1 VYQVYLRIKCIFMA
15 ILRAVGLLALNVC
28 LGAMAQTLHCVQLEP
43 SPFCLNGNARSIMP
57 KKVCSAKEE
66 PVKLAKPLSAGQFV
80 KAQNATC
87 QKNPSL
93 VTKEMYC
100 QTNMIP
106 CADGLACPSTTK
118 LCYSLCL
125 SGGQAGVHTFLPP
138 SQCINGVNPGQESAY
153 CNARVSAGEVA
164 SVADTAA
171 GKCVGLSYFNTY
183 YMMSVLA
190 QTPFQPR
197 ACRGRFP
204 IFNKQMVN
212 FNTDMRVTFMK
223 SLAKKIN
230 RLWGYTN
237 NPDGQKFKRPI
248 NIRLRRV
255 QLQKGVV
262 QVYTEIKEFCMME
275 MRTGSYDY
283 SLKYNNDKYC
293 DDVSVSPDAV
303 YQNLTDLLNTK
314 RVDRGMDIGEFKIMN
329 ASKPGWPTKCYTWQP
344 EEKPKIPNWVWAVTA
359 IGAMCCL
366 LSTLIL
372 QHRYRNRAS
381 YVRLNEKL
389 RSYV

>member
-1 VYQVYLRIKCIFMA
+1 
-15 ILRAVGLLALNVC
+15 
-28 LGAMAQTLHCVQLEP
+28 
-43 SPFCLNGNARSIMP
+43 
-57 KKVCSAKEE
+57 
-66 PVKLAKPLSAGQFV
+66 
-80 KAQNATC
+80 
-87 QKNPSL
+87 
-93 VTKEMYC
+93 
-100 QTNMIP
+100 
-106 CADGLACPSTTK
+106 
-118 LCYSLCL
+118 
-125 SGGQAGVHTFLPP
+125 
-138 SQCINGVNPGQESAY
+138 
-153 CNARVSAGEVA
+153 
-164 SVADTAA
+164 
-171 GKCVGLSYFNTY
+171 
-183 YMMSVLA
+183 MMSVLA

-293 DDVSVSPDAV
+293 DEISVAPEAV

-314 RVDRGMDIGEFKIMN
+314 RVDRGMDIGEFKIM
-329 ASKPGWPTKCYTWQP
+329 
-344 EEKPKIPNWVWAVTA
+344 
-359 IGAMCCL
+359 
-366 LSTLIL
+366 
-372 QHRYRNRAS
+372 
-381 YVRLNEKL
+381 
-389 RSYV
+389 